1 MGHAAASMCN
11 VRLAWRRSEAHSW
24 HGVRSTLVLS
34 VCARPL
40 AHSVGAACPCRH
52 QSSKEHACT
61 AWTGVSPAALRASRP
76 PPWRRA
82 AQLVAGEPERPREL
96 AWWSLSLALW
106 RPLALRRVGRRGVAV
121 RPGPRVVWPRAASWG
136 PCRAMWPAVSEFR
149 GVEAG
154 HTPRFRPR
162 SHPAKTRPKRPR
174 AADRWVP
181 RRPPRAVIFSGGS
194 LHGPY
199 PRIQASV

>member
-1 MGHAAASMCN
+1 MRVLPRVKRRDVRAIARAGSPTAKRGGSSSGGCTTLLSAGQRPTNLGPALRDAPHSTSTTHPPSRSRRSPGRCFFLPQRHRLSSGLKGALSVGHAAASMCN
-11 VRLAWRRSEAHSW
+11 VRLAGRRPEAHSW

-82 AQLVAGEPERPREL
+82 AQLVSGEPERPR
-96 AWWSLSLALW
+96 A
-106 RPLALRRVGRRGVAV
+106 
-121 RPGPRVVWPRAASWG
+121 RVVVALTG
-136 PCRAMWPAVSEFR
+136 AV
-149 GVEAG
+149 
-154 HTPRFRPR
+154 
-162 SHPAKTRPKRPR
+162 
-174 AADRWVP
+174 
-181 RRPPRAVIFSGGS
+181 
-194 LHGPY
+194 
-199 PRIQASV
+199 

>member
-1 MGHAAASMCN
+1 MSGWPGGGQKLT
-11 VRLAWRRSEAHSW
+11 VRTACALHLFCLYVRDPWLILSVRHVLAGTSHP
-24 HGVRSTLVLS
+24 RSTPVLHGLACLRLLCVLPGRHHGGGRLSSCLVS
-34 VCARPL
+34 
-40 AHSVGAACPCRH
+40 
-52 QSSKEHACT
+52 
-61 AWTGVSPAALRASRP
+61 LR
-76 PPWRRA
+76 
-82 AQLVAGEPERPREL
+82 GREL
-96 AWWSLSLALW
+96 AWWSLSPA
-106 RPLALRRVGRRGVAV
+106 PSSPTAVGRRGVAV
-121 RPGPRVVWPRAASWG
+121 RPGPRVIWPRAASWG

-181 RRPPRAVIFSGGS
+181 LRPPRAVIFSGGS